1 MGILLTYQNIINLEM
16 DESDGEEDQ
25 IINSYWRDIPDK
37 FSHDGAFSKD
47 NSFIEPTYCKIWSQQ
62 NTAIGELSSMVVD
75 YWVKR
80 ITTEKQILLST
91 IKSEMISMVAAV
103 GDLINSGYCG
113 HVSLLESNGC
123 IISVYNKNNDDEKQ
137 REQAEKQYYL
147 DRKGVTG
154 SEHKTALEYK
164 AYTEVI

>member
-1 MGILLTYQNIINLEM
+1 M
-16 DESDGEEDQ
+16 DVSDEEEDQ

-37 FSHDGAFSKD
+37 FSQEDIDAFRKG
-47 NSFIEPTYCKIWSQQ
+47 NSFVESEQCKKGSQQ
-62 NTAIGELSSMVVD
+62 NKVMNNLSSMIMD
-75 YWVKR
+75 YWIQR
-80 ITTEKQILLST
+80 IATEKQILLST

-113 HVSLLESNGC
+113 HVSLFESNGC

-137 REQAEKQYYL
+137 REEAEKQYYL

>member
-1 MGILLTYQNIINLEM
+1 M
-16 DESDGEEDQ
+16 DESDAEEDQ

-47 NSFIEPTYCKIWSQQ
+47 NSFIEPTHCKIWSQQ

-80 ITTEKQILLST
+80 ITTEKHIPLST

-103 GDLINSGYCG
+103 GDLINSGY
-113 HVSLLESNGC
+113 LLESNGC
-123 IISVYNKNNDDEKQ
+123 IISVYNKNYYDEKQ
-137 REQAEKQYYL
+137 REEAEKQYYL

-164 AYTEVI
+164 AYAEVI